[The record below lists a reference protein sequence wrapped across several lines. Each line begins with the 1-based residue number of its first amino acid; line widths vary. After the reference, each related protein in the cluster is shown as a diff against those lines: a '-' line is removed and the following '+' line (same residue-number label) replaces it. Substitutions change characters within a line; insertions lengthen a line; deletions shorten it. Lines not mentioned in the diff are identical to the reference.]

1 LQPELPALRYWL
13 FGSMINAIGNIIGG
27 GSARIS
33 YAKQLAKA
41 YEARVIADGGVVE
54 SLGCFTAFATAL
66 GAYQPPIALAAT
78 GIGETSFTA
87 NWKSFSGAK
96 YYLLDVST
104 SSTFNTFVY
113 ENQKINAPA
122 TSYVVIGLNSGTT
135 YYYRVR
141 ASTDAFDADYQA
153 VLDYAT
159 TQGYTLPSAGQQ
171 TLQNQLVVDLK
182 DGGIWSKLDTF
193 GVFATDGDSD
203 FALIDWIRLSDYTAF
218 NSPTF
223 TTNQGFQGNGTSAY
237 INTNYNAQSDGT
249 NYTVNNASTGFWS
262 ELMTHDSRYI
272 YSGGSSNFRDI
283 SQTLFRQPMNDGDNT
298 NRTSPLGEFKY
309 GHSDRSSSTVKN
321 FYENATPLGPYTQN
335 TTAEAVNFL
344 LLGLGSSYSSSKIS
358 LFYCGASFSAG
369 EVTSFYNAFNNYIT
383 SL

>member
-54 SLGCFTAFATAL
+54 SLGCFTAFAEAL

-113 ENQKINAPA
+113 EDEIIIAPT

-141 ASTDAFDADYQA
+141 ANTDDLTF
-153 VLDYAT
+153 AT
-159 TQGYTLPSAGQQ
+159 TQWQLITQQ
-171 TLQNQLVVDLK
+171 WQT
-182 DGGIWSKLDTF
+182 I
-193 GVFATDGDSD
+193 
-203 FALIDWIRLSDYTAF
+203 
-218 NSPTF
+218 
-223 TTNQGFQGNGTSAY
+223 TTTWN
-237 INTNYNAQSDGT
+237 
-249 NYTVNNASTGFWS
+249 
-262 ELMTHDSRYI
+262 
-272 YSGGSSNFRDI
+272 
-283 SQTLFRQPMNDGDNT
+283 
-298 NRTSPLGEFKY
+298 
-309 GHSDRSSSTVKN
+309 
-321 FYENATPLGPYTQN
+321 
-335 TTAEAVNFL
+335 
-344 LLGLGSSYSSSKIS
+344 
-358 LFYCGASFSAG
+358 
-369 EVTSFYNAFNNYIT
+369 
-383 SL
+383 